1 MKFSLIIPVYNRPDE
16 IKELL
21 ESLMLQTYHQNFEV
35 LIVED
40 GSEHN
45 SESIVQ
51 SFQTPFS
58 NRGIDLRYFLKQNT
72 GAGMSRNYGM
82 QEATGDY
89 FIILDSDII
98 VPDKYLEIVDQTLTL
113 NYTDTFGGPDAAHES
128 FTDVQKAINYA
139 MTSFLTTGGLR
150 GGKKPKTNFQ
160 PRSFNMGISRLAFE
174 KTNGYSKRKIGE
186 DIELSFRLKEMGF
199 KSQLIPDAFVYHK
212 RRSTFKQFFKQTRNF
227 GNERPILSKQ
237 FPQTKK
243 ITYWFPSLFL
253 IGFWSS
259 IILLFWKCYMPITLV
274 SIYLL
279 MILIHATFQN
289 KSIKIGFL
297 TVWATGIQFMGYG
310 SGFIKSILKNMIQSN
325 II

>member
-21 ESLMLQTYHQNFEV
+21 ESLMIQSFQQDFEI

-40 GSEHN
+40 GSEQN
-45 SESIVQ
+45 SESIVYN
-51 SFQTPFS
+51 FQKIAS
-58 NRGIDLRYFLKQNT
+58 NRGIELRYFLKQNT

-98 VPDKYLEIVDQTLTL
+98 VPEKYLEIVDQSLSK

-128 FTDVQKAINYA
+128 FSPTQKAINYA

-150 GGKKPKTNFQ
+150 GGKKPQTNFQ

-174 KTNGYSKRKIGE
+174 KTNGYSNRKIGE
-186 DIELSFRLKEMGF
+186 DIELSFRLKEMEF
-199 KSQLIPDAFVYHK
+199 KSQLIPDAYVYHK
-212 RRSTFKQFFKQTRNF
+212 RRSTFRQFLKQTNNF
-227 GNERPILSKQ
+227 GKERPLLSKQ
-237 FPQTKK
+237 FPQTNK

-279 MILIHATFQN
+279 IILIHATFQN